1 MSVPHT
7 SPRLTF
13 AIVAIGVCSY
23 SLLQS
28 VSVPTMPLIQT
39 ELETDQ
45 ATGSWILT
53 AFLLSASVAT
63 PIIGRMGD
71 SFGKRRMYVW
81 SLAALTAG
89 ALLAAAA
96 PNIEVMIGARVL
108 QGLGGGTLPLAFA
121 ILRDELPK
129 ERVAGAIALTSS
141 LLSMG
146 FAAGIVLAGPVAET
160 LGFRALFLLPALVAA
175 GAAICALRMVPESPV
190 LTREPIPL
198 LPALLLAGWLVA
210 LLLGVSQAPSWGWTA
225 PATIGL
231 LGAAAVLLAAWI
243 RVEWTARLPLVD
255 LRLMGR
261 RGVWTANLVALLIG
275 IAMYAS
281 FGFIPQLTQTPS
293 SAGYGFG
300 ASVTVAG
307 YLMLPTAITS
317 FLCGLVS
324 ARLADL
330 IGMRSILVIG
340 GLLTAVSLVMVAFV
354 HDQPWQMCVAAGL
367 SGLGTGLVFANLA
380 NAVVAAVPPEH
391 TGVAT
396 GMNANIRTVGGTI
409 GSAVMTSI
417 VTAQT
422 LPSGYP
428 AEQGYINGFGFLALV
443 ALGAALAAML
453 IPLAPRRVAP
463 VGRDVTYAGRSVA
476 PVDREGTEMP
486 CRPT

>member
-1 MSVPHT
+1 
-7 SPRLTF
+7 
-13 AIVAIGVCSY
+13 
-23 SLLQS
+23 
-28 VSVPTMPLIQT
+28 
-39 ELETDQ
+39 
-45 ATGSWILT
+45 
-53 AFLLSASVAT
+53 
-63 PIIGRMGD
+63 
-71 SFGKRRMYVW
+71 
-81 SLAALTAG
+81 
-89 ALLAAAA
+89 
-96 PNIEVMIGARVL
+96 
-108 QGLGGGTLPLAFA
+108 
-121 ILRDELPK
+121 
-129 ERVAGAIALTSS
+129 
-141 LLSMG
+141 
-146 FAAGIVLAGPVAET
+146 VLAGPVAET

-324 ARLADL
+324 ARLADI

-340 GLLTAVSLVMVAFV
+340 GLLTAVSLVMVAFI
-354 HDQPWQMCVAAGL
+354 HDEPWQMCVAAGL

-417 VTAQT
+417 VTAET

-428 AEQGYINGFGFLALV
+428 AEQGYINGFGFLALI

-453 IPLAPRRVAP
+453 IPLAPRKVAP
-463 VGRDVTYAGRSVA
+463 VGRDVTYAGRGVA
-476 PVDREGTEMP
+476 PVDREGSEMP